1 MGLSRVWLFLDG
13 LAFFVLLGNAAVLP
27 AVNVIRS
34 QDSEGMVY
42 LTCKAFGF
50 FPRNIS
56 VVWYWDEEPM
66 SRDAQESDG
75 NGTYYT
81 WVTIRIP
88 QGEEPRVKCI
98 VEHSGNHSAHLAPL
112 EPISLQDLDQ
122 CQTEPTDHN
131 GLAHPEFQSS
141 CQTPAP
147 SV

>member
-112 EPISLQDLDQ
+112 GKTLV
-122 CQTEPTDHN
+122 H
-131 GLAHPEFQSS
+131 QSS
-141 CQTPAP
+141 WWIVSGLVVFIIGFCELLY
-147 SV
+147 